1 MKAVKKY
8 WHGGRA
14 DWKPDNWDK
23 LSENKKR
30 LLRIKHKAETAFDA
44 GDIEEAK
51 ELAAK
56 AAKIDKRQKKWKDG
70 IDRYVAQQQAVEE
83 RHRKDK
89 EKRGGSASMD
99 ELMAQ
104 IRAEQDRIAA
114 ASRGGDPSTAQ
125 TPTKQTPKPRAS
137 TTKKTR

>member
-14 DWKPDNWDK
+14 DWKPDNWNS
-23 LSENKKR
+23 LAENKKR

-44 GDIEEAK
+44 GDTEEAK

-56 AAKIDKRQKKWKDG
+56 AAKIEKRQKKWKDG
-70 IDRYVAQQQAVEE
+70 IDRYVA
-83 RHRKDK
+83 
-89 EKRGGSASMD
+89 
-99 ELMAQ
+99 
-104 IRAEQDRIAA
+104 EQDRRSALNA
-114 ASRGGDPSTAQ
+114 KERARSSLTFGSMDSLMDRMHREQLAWTSTGGNRPTAQ
-125 TPTKQTPKPRAS
+125 TVNKPRPKAS